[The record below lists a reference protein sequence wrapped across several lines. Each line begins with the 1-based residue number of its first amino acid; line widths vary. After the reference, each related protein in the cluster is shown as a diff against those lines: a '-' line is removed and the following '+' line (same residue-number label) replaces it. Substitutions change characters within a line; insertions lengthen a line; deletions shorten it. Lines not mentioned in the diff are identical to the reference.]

1 MAHYAFLN
9 SDNEVISVITGVDE
23 WVTQTD
29 LDGSEVGGSTQAWE
43 AFYAGQP
50 WHGAASCKRTSYN
63 THGSVHSV
71 GGNPY
76 RKNYA
81 GIGYTY
87 DTERDAFIAPQ
98 PYASWVLEESTCV
111 WEAPVPYPATGRWQ
125 WDESVLNWVEIQVQK
140 NF

>member
-1 MAHYAFLN
+1 MAHYALLN

-29 LDGSEVGGSTQAWE
+29 TDGTLVGGSSQAWE
-43 AFYAGQP
+43 AFYAAQP

-63 THGSVHSV
+63 NNT
-71 GGNPY
+71 

-81 GIGYTY
+81 AINFTY

-98 PYASWVLEESTCV
+98 PYASWVLDESTCQ
-111 WEAPVPYPATGRWQ
+111 WGAPVPYPATGRWQ
-125 WDESVLNWVEIQVQK
+125 WDESVLNWVEI
-140 NF
+140 